1 MSGIDRKSLR
11 RHSLA
16 TLWKLTITN
25 TPIFMAQPRLSPAT
39 ITMIITSG
47 TDIIMDIAMELR
59 QRMRD
64 GSVGPSS

>member
-25 TPIFMAQPRLSPAT
+25 TLIFMAQPRLSPAT

-47 TDIIMDIAMELR
+47 TDIITDIAMELR
-59 QRMRD
+59 QQMRD